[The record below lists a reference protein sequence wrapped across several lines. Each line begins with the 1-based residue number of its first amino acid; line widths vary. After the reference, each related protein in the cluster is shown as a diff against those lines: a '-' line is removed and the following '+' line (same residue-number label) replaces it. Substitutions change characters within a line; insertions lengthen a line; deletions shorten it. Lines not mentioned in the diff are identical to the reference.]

1 MTFEGPSWVHPLP
14 FPFPELHNNF
24 WIEIIALLLE
34 FCMNAKLDLWQQ
46 IYLFLK
52 TGEKYMN
59 NFEKI
64 FLLIFKNISRFR
76 NDQLTF
82 NCSQKQK
89 TKNRWRQKN
98 ISSSNQDLSGT
109 FYQDGNGQRRKDSGW
124 DYWILKL
131 AAFLTDFFVLLKFDD
146 HTRFGWWVIN
156 TPTLFSQ
163 SPN

>member
-1 MTFEGPSWVHPLP
+1 MTFEWPSWVHPLP

-89 TKNRWRQKN
+89 TKNRWRQK
-98 ISSSNQDLSGT
+98 ILQVVIKI
-109 FYQDGNGQRRKDSGW
+109 YQEHSIKMETDNGGR
-124 DYWILKL
+124 ILAGIIGFWNWL
-131 AAFLTDFFVLLKFDD
+131 
-146 HTRFGWWVIN
+146 
-156 TPTLFSQ
+156 LFSRILLFCFAEVWW
-163 SPN
+163 SYKIWMMSD